1 MKRQPVNANGDRKRQ
16 LGKIHQAKKQLNL
29 DEDTYRALLVRV
41 TGKSSSA
48 LMDFAER
55 NKVIAEFARVGFKE
69 SKAVDRKRVFAG
81 CPKNVKD
88 VPLLR
93 RCEALLANGKLPWSY
108 AHSMATKMF
117 EVKRVEWL
125 REDQLHKL
133 VSALQVDANRKS
145 KK

>member
-1 MKRQPVNANGDRKRQ
+1 MKHQPSNPDADRKRQ

-29 DEDTYRALLVRV
+29 DDSTYRSLLERV
-41 TGKSSSA
+41 TGKNSSA
-48 LMDFAER
+48 LMTHQER
-55 NKVIAEFARVGFKE
+55 NAVIQEFTRLGFKYTE
-69 SKAVDRKRVFAG
+69 AASRKRVFAG
-81 CPKNVKD
+81 CPKNVKE

-108 AHSMATKMF
+108 AHAMAKRMF
-117 EVKRVEWL
+117 DVTRVEWL
-125 REDQLHKL
+125 NDQQLHKL